1 MKEVQYFHRYYEK
14 GDRWYRARFPLASSG
29 ALVRRRTGVAPAVG
43 ETSPDYLFDPRAPG
57 RVYAFDPEMKL
68 IAVLRDPVERAYS
81 HWRMERR
88 RGREPLSFED
98 ALDREEAE
106 LEQELELLLET
117 PGYRDVPFRMSYA
130 ARGRYAEQLE
140 RWLALFPREQVL
152 VLESEE
158 VTAHPEEA
166 ASRIAHFLGVP
177 EWQAERYPL
186 RGAQGEEAMPPETR
200 ERLATTFV
208 EPNRALESMLGRT
221 LGWTPAGGRLPERCS
236 RAAASHR
243 STLAPVTKQAQT
255 SLSGR
260 MRQEAG
266 RAHWIFRRATSRLR
280 LRPTFLVLG
289 AQKSGTTSLHRYLA
303 EHPAVLRA
311 SPKEVR
317 YFSRVYDRGD
327 GWYRAQ
333 FPLRARRL
341 SRRAQVGVWPAVGE
355 ASPQYLFHPLAP
367 ARVHAFDPGMKL
379 IAVLRDPVDRAYS
392 QYQMQLRWGF
402 EPGSFEDALD
412 REEAELDAELA
423 KFQDDPPVY
432 STLVNRISYVAR
444 GRYAEQLERWLTF
457 FPREQL
463 LVLLSDDLADDP
475 GPRCCASPTSS
486 RFPSVAPRATH
497 ASVEAVASSSTS
509 PWTRR
514 HASDSPGR
522 SSTPNRQLAKLLDR
536 ELPWTRPT
544 LPLPRQ
550 SALAPEPATSPLS

>member
-1 MKEVQYFHRYYEK
+1 M
-14 GDRWYRARFPLASSG
+14 
-29 ALVRRRTGVAPAVG
+29 
-43 ETSPDYLFDPRAPG
+43 
-57 RVYAFDPEMKL
+57 
-68 IAVLRDPVERAYS
+68 
-81 HWRMERR
+81 
-88 RGREPLSFED
+88 
-98 ALDREEAE
+98 
-106 LEQELELLLET
+106 
-117 PGYRDVPFRMSYA
+117 
-130 ARGRYAEQLE
+130 
-140 RWLALFPREQVL
+140 
-152 VLESEE
+152 
-158 VTAHPEEA
+158 
-166 ASRIAHFLGVP
+166 
-177 EWQAERYPL
+177 
-186 RGAQGEEAMPPETR
+186 
-200 ERLATTFV
+200 
-208 EPNRALESMLGRT
+208 
-221 LGWTPAGGRLPERCS
+221 
-236 RAAASHR
+236 
-243 STLAPVTKQAQT
+243 TKQAQT

-444 GRYAEQLERWLTF
+444 GRYAEQLERWLTY

-475 GPRCCASPTSS
+475 GSAMLRVAHFLEIPERRAKSYPRLGGGGGVFEYQPMD
-486 RFPSVAPRATH
+486 PS
-497 ASVEAVASSSTS
+497 
-509 PWTRR
+509 TRER
-514 HASDSPGR
+514 LAWAFV
-522 SSTPNRQLAKLLDR
+522 TPNRQLAKLLDR

-550 SALAPEPATSPLS
+550 PALAPEPATSPLS